1 MRQASR
7 AEAAQR
13 QVAVAPSPL
22 PDIQHLVVP
31 DAGATPP
38 ASPVIRCVQTGGSSG
53 PITQGKFEGRG
64 MYLPCGIWAWVIDGR
79 YVPGRLLDPQP
90 EKPCQ
95 EPLTGGAGV
104 QARRTEFLIT
114 GRDPSVDGWPTR

>member
-13 QVAVAPSPL
+13 QVAGAPSPL
-22 PDIQHLVVP
+22 PDSQPSVVP

-38 ASPVIRCVQTGGSSG
+38 ASPVIRCVQTGGLSG

-90 EKPCQ
+90 ERPRQ
-95 EPLTGGAGV
+95 GPLTDGAHV
-104 QARRTEFLIT
+104 QARTEVLIT
-114 GRDPSVDGWPTR
+114 GQDPSVDGWPTR